1 MKKLLT
7 TTALFIA
14 LSSQAQKTQD
24 TTIAMTVNINEYRAI
39 LYTIDQN
46 IDSKKI
52 SKELLDFIQKNSKIV
67 ADKPK
72 ETIKK

>member
-14 LSSQAQKTQD
+14 LLSQAQEKKD
-24 TTIAMTVNINEYRAI
+24 TTIAMTVNINEFRAI
-39 LYTIDQN
+39 LYAIDTN
-46 IDSKKI
+46 IDSKKV
-52 SKELLDFIQKNSKIV
+52 SKELLEFIQKNSKIV

-72 ETIKK
+72 QLK

>member
-14 LSSQAQKTQD
+14 LLSQAQEKKD
-24 TTIAMTVNINEYRAI
+24 TTIAMTVNINEFRAI
-39 LYTIDQN
+39 LYTIDTN
-46 IDSKKI
+46 IDSKKV
-52 SKELLDFIQKNSKIV
+52 SKELLEFIQKNSKIV

-72 ETIKK
+72 EKIK